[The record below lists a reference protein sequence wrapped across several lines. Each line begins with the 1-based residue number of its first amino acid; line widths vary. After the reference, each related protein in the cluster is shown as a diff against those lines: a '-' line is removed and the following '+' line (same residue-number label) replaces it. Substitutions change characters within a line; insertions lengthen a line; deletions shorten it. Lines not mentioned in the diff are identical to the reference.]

1 MISKVTYL
9 GNLRTSS
16 IHLQSGSEIISDAPI
31 DNNGKGEAF
40 SPTDTVANA
49 LASCMF
55 TVMGIKANAMGIDFS
70 GSTAEVTKVMGIKA
84 RDLKVDFVGS
94 TASVTKIMQAEPR
107 RIGAIEIVF
116 EMNVATDEKTKTIL
130 ERTAMTCPVFLSLNQ
145 DIEKRIRFNWK

>member
-1 MISKVTYL
+1 MTSKVTYL
-9 GNLRTSS
+9 GDLRTSS
-16 IHLQSGSEIISDAPI
+16 IHLQSGTEILSDAPL

-49 LASCMF
+49 LASCMM
-55 TVMGIKANAMGIDFS
+55 T
-70 GSTAEVTKVMGIKA
+70 VMGIKA

-94 TASVTKIMQAEPR
+94 TASVTKMMQAEPR

-116 EMNVATDEKTKTIL
+116 DMNVATDEKTKKIL

-145 DIEKRIRFNWK
+145 DVEKRISFNWL